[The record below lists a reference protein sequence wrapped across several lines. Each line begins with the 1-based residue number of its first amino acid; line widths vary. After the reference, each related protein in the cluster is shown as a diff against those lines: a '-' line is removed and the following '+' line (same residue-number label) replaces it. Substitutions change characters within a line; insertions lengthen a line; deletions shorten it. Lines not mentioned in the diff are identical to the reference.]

1 MSTDEPAAQ
10 ILWGARSI
18 AAAIGRTEKATYAML
33 EQGKIAGARKVGG
46 TWAFKPKTFFAAFDD
61 ATA

>member
-1 MSTDEPAAQ
+1 MSTATDE

-61 ATA
+61 AAA